1 MCRWLV
7 NVMLAAASTYKRPRG
22 CGKPIEK
29 RSCWHKGISSMKILI
44 VDDEPKIAEELK
56 KLLEK
61 EGCLADIASNGEMA
75 LDLLKTKSYD
85 LAIFDYSIPPPTGLE
100 LVKYVKANGLKT
112 RTIMLSGFYAN
123 FLLAHTIGA
132 DEYLSKPFDNAEI
145 IRIVKKYKNNKS

>member
-1 MCRWLV
+1 
-7 NVMLAAASTYKRPRG
+7 
-22 CGKPIEK
+22 
-29 RSCWHKGISSMKILI
+29 MKILI

-112 RTIMLSGFYAN
+112 RTIMLSGYYAN

-132 DEYLSKPFDNAEI
+132 DEYLSKPLDNAEI